1 MIKNRSPRR
10 PGDLDVT
17 RNSSSA
23 FGFCLVLLCLYFL
36 WFYGLTNITGL
47 PIGNDEYN
55 TIARI
60 RDGSLTQPVDI
71 GDTLDKL
78 AAVSPDHG
86 PLYFVLMNL
95 WQRVAGFDL
104 FSLRVPSVFFAL
116 LTLATAY
123 RIARLSGDEEEGL
136 AALVALAFLS
146 FFLYYTHIAR
156 MYTLLALVS
165 GVLVW
170 SYWKAAG
177 RIRARL
183 YPGIWLLL
191 FGSAALIMYIHYAGL
206 ILLAA
211 IGLYHLLYAQK
222 GPRWWR
228 LSALLS
234 LAALM
239 FVFWLPVA
247 VEGATV
253 SSVLSQTRLSPP
265 AALAAGLTVFSNG
278 VVALPL
284 IAFALTLRFR
294 SRLRPAQRY
303 ILLILVFA
311 VMLLLA
317 LNEIT
322 TLLVESRLRYL
333 TFLAIPAAVALAGGL
348 RFLPRGKPLL
358 IFLLVLWIAAS
369 FAFTRSDAFNIYT
382 NRRALREDSLVQYQA
397 FRYDLR
403 DQPGFDQLIVSFHQR
418 APAVWKTI
426 EYYRAILD
434 GWKYIVHLTYDESG
448 RVLLQ
453 SGIPPRMTL
462 DDIAD
467 DFAGIYAIHNPAQTD
482 LNAMAVYRDWFLAH
496 FRSCKRFI
504 NQPNNVIELYLRRSI
519 PCELLLAENPIALRY
534 DNGMALANIVVESTR
549 NALEVYFWWEEI
561 LHSEFSFSLQLF
573 DQAAN
578 KALGKDGVIWREP
591 LDAQSLDVSALPP
604 GDYTLML
611 IVYDFETGVSQPG
624 LLVGADQRFER
635 EVEIARISIPLADD

>member
-1 MIKNRSPRR
+1 MMKNECPQRRSGYP
-10 PGDLDVT
+10 DATTKD
-17 RNSSSA
+17 SSA

-36 WFYGLTNITGL
+36 WFYGLTNLTGL

-60 RDGSLTQPVDI
+60 RDSSLTQPVDI
-71 GDTLDKL
+71 GDTLDNL
-78 AAVSPDHG
+78 SSTSPDHG

-104 FSLRVPSVFFAL
+104 FSLRLPSVFFAL

-123 RIARLSGDEEEGL
+123 RIARLGGDDEDGL

-146 FFLYYTHIAR
+146 FFLYYTHLAR
-156 MYTLLALVS
+156 MYTLLALVA

-170 SYWKAAG
+170 SYWKAASQV
-177 RIRARL
+177 RARL
-183 YPGIWLLL
+183 KPGICLLL

-211 IGLYHLLYAQK
+211 IGLYHLLYARK
-222 GPRWWR
+222 RPRWWR
-228 LSALLS
+228 VSALVS
-234 LAALM
+234 LGALM

-247 VEGATV
+247 IEGATV
-253 SSVLSQTRLSPP
+253 SSVLSQTRLSPL
-265 AALAAGLTVFSNG
+265 AALGAGLSVFSNG

-284 IAFALTLRFR
+284 MAFALTLRYR
-294 SRLRPAQRY
+294 ERLRPAQRY

-322 TLLVESRLRYL
+322 TLLVESRLRYI
-333 TFLAIPAAVALAGGL
+333 TFLAVPAAVALAGGL
-348 RFLPRGKPLL
+348 RLLPRWKPLL
-358 IFLLVLWIAAS
+358 ICLLVVWIAAS
-369 FAFTRSDAFNIYT
+369 FAFTLSDAFNIYT
-382 NRRALREDSLVQYQA
+382 NRRALREDALVQYQA

-403 DQPGFDQLIVSFHQR
+403 DQPGFDQLIVSFHER

-448 RVLLQ
+448 QVLLQ
-453 SGIPPRMTL
+453 SGIPPKMTL
-462 DDIAD
+462 DYIAGN
-467 DFAGIYAIHNPAQTD
+467 FAGVYAIHNPKQTD
-482 LNAMAVYRDWFLAH
+482 LNAMAVYRDWFLTH
-496 FRSCKRFI
+496 FRSCKRLV
-504 NQPNNVIELYLRRSI
+504 NHPNNVIELYLGTSI
-519 PCELLLAENPIALRY
+519 PCELLLAENPFTVRY
-534 DNGMALANIVVESTR
+534 DNGMALANIVVESSR
-549 NALEVYFWWEEI
+549 NRLDVYFWWEAI
-561 LHSEFSFSLQLF
+561 FPSEFSFSLQLF

-578 KALGKDGVIWREP
+578 KALGKDAVIWREP
-591 LDAQSLDVSALPP
+591 LDSQSLDVSALPP
-604 GDYTLML
+604 GDYTLKL
-611 IVYDFETGVSQPG
+611 IVYDFESGLSQPG

-635 EVEIARISIPLADD
+635 EVEVARFSVGE